1 VNLKA
6 AIANSLWSATNLSS
20 YLQFRR
26 ALQQPEIAQ
35 HKLLQT
41 YLDQNVQTAF
51 GQAHDFNSI
60 RSYKNFT
67 KRVPLMDYEDLE
79 PWVERIRRGESN
91 VLTREPVTRLVPTSG
106 STGPRKLIPFTA
118 GLQREFN
125 VAIGPWLIDLLRQ
138 SPGIGRGPAYW
149 SVTPVLGSAGPEDS
163 AVPIGFD
170 ADTAYLGGTRQRLA
184 NNVMAV
190 PDELRLVKD
199 MEVFRYVTLL
209 CLLRQRELRL
219 ISVWH
224 PSFLTLLLD
233 ALYTNWQE
241 LLTDI
246 RSGQCKHADK
256 LPPVV
261 FTALKLHPLPQRADE
276 LRCANLQ
283 KPETLWPRLKLI
295 SCWGD
300 GSAGFAAASLKKLFP
315 NVMLQ
320 PKGLLATEA
329 FVTIPFAGLQPV
341 AVQSHFFEFVD
352 DSGAVH
358 RVHEL
363 RSGETYEVVVTTA
376 GGLWRYRLRDS
387 VRVTGFIG
395 QTPALQF
402 LGRNGNVSDL
412 FGEKLSEAFVTQ
424 AIHETLATLDIT
436 PSFFLLAPDEDAAG
450 CRYTLYIEGK
460 PPGHLAETLDDT
472 FRRNPHYAYCR
483 DLGQLQPVRL
493 YAIAERGYET
503 YTKRQATLGA
513 RLGDIKPTTFSRTAG
528 WSEFF
533 PGDYTSTI

>member
-1 VNLKA
+1 
-6 AIANSLWSATNLSS
+6 
-20 YLQFRR
+20 
-26 ALQQPEIAQ
+26 LQQPEIAQ

-60 RSYKNFT
+60 RSYENFT

-79 PWVERIRRGESN
+79 PWVERIRRGEAN

-106 STGPRKLIPFTA
+106 STGARKLVPFTA

-125 VAIGPWLIDLLRQ
+125 AAIGAWLIDLLRQ
-138 SPGIGRGPAYW
+138 SPGISSGPAYW
-149 SVTPVLGSAGPEDS
+149 SVTPVMGSARPEDS

-233 ALYTNWQE
+233 ALSTNWQE

-261 FTALKLHPLPQRADE
+261 FTALNLQPLAQRADE
-276 LRCANLQ
+276 LRCANPQ

-300 GSAGFAAASLKKLFP
+300 CSAGFAAASLKKLFP

-329 FVTIPFAGLQPV
+329 FVTIPFDGLQPV
-341 AVQSHFFEFVD
+341 AVRSHFFEFVD

-363 RSGETYEVVVTTA
+363 RAGQTYEVVVTTA

-395 QTPALQF
+395 QTPTLQF

-412 FGEKLSEAFVTQ
+412 FGEKLSEAFVT
-424 AIHETLATLDIT
+424 ETIQQILASLDT
-436 PSFFLLAPDEDAAG
+436 PLNFVLLAPDNDASG

-460 PPGHLAETLDDT
+460 PLGHLAESLDCAL
-472 FRRNPHYAYCR
+472 RHNPHYAYCR
-483 DLGQLQPVRL
+483 DLGQLRPVRL
-493 YAIAERGYET
+493 FAIAERGYET
-503 YTKRQATLGA
+503 YAKRQTTQGA
-513 RLGDIKPTTFSRTAG
+513 RLGEIKPTSFSRTSG

-533 PGDYTSTI
+533 TGTYV